1 MTKKRTGTFFRYLVA
16 IVLLISILLVLQELV
31 MPKYMSEIPE
41 GALIAEYYENTGD
54 NDIIFIGDCEV
65 YENFSPITLWR
76 EYGLTSYISGSGQQ
90 LIWQSYHMLE
100 EILRYETPR
109 VVIFSA
115 LGMQYD
121 QPQSE
126 PYNRLNIDGMRL
138 GLPKIRS
145 AMASMTEDESL
156 ISYVFPLLRYKAR
169 WSELTGEDVRY
180 LFRRDPVAHNGFL
193 MRADVRPAENV
204 PVGRPLPD
212 YQFGDRAYAYL
223 DKMVE
228 LCEQHDIELVLIK
241 APSLYPYWYD
251 QWDEQMRVYADEH
264 QLMYINFLEVIDDIG
279 LDFTQDTYDSGLHL
293 NLSGA
298 EKMSHYFGPLLQA
311 AYNLEDHRNDP
322 RLSAVWEKKVNRY
335 DEMAAAQHR
344 EIEQYGYL
352 KSFGARA
359 PEPEDEQ

>member
-1 MTKKRTGTFFRYLVA
+1 MTKKRTAIFRYLA
-16 IVLLISILLVLQELV
+16 AMILLISSLLVLQELV

-41 GALIAEYYENTGD
+41 GALIAEYYDNAGD

-65 YENFSPITLWR
+65 YENFSPITLWQD
-76 EYGLTSYISGSGQQ
+76 YGLTSYISGSGQQ
-90 LIWQSYHMLE
+90 LIWQSYYMLE

-109 VVIFSA
+109 VVVFSA

-145 AMASMTEDESL
+145 AIASMTEEESL
-156 ISYVFPLLRYKAR
+156 VSYVFPLLRYKSR
-169 WSELTGEDVRY
+169 WDELTGEDVRY

-193 MRADVRPAENV
+193 MRADVRPAENI

-212 YQFGDRAYAYL
+212 YQFGKNAYDYL

-228 LCEQHDIELVLIK
+228 LCEKHDIELVLIK

-251 QWDEQMRVYADEH
+251 QWDEQMRNYADQH
-264 QLMYINFLEVIDDIG
+264 QLLYINFLELIDEIG
-279 LDFTQDTYDSGLHL
+279 LDFDLDTYDGGLHL

-298 EKMSHYFGPLLQA
+298 EKMSRYFGPILQA
-311 AYNLEDHRNDP
+311 AYNLEDHRDDP
-322 RLSAVWEKKVNRY
+322 RLSKIWAEKVIRY
-335 DEMAAAQHR
+335 DDMAAAQYLDLKT
-344 EIEQYGYL
+344 YGYL
-352 KSFGARA
+352 KNFGARP
-359 PEPEDEQ
+359 PE